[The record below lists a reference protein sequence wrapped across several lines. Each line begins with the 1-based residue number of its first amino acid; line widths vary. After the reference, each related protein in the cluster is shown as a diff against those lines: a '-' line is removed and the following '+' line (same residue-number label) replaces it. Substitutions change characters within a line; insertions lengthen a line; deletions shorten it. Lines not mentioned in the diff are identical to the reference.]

1 VVNEFYSITLRNE
14 RAELARMVAW
24 IDNVAAQLGL
34 GSDATHALHLC
45 LEEAVVNVVTY
56 AFEPGTLHDVHVA
69 LWQDDEAMYAEV
81 TDDGYAFDPLSV
93 EMPEAPKDLQSAQV
107 GGLGIKLMRSF
118 AGRVAYQRTG
128 ETNRLTLSFPVG

>member
-1 VVNEFYSITLRNE
+1 LRNDH
-14 RAELARMVAW
+14 AELARMVEW

-34 GSDATHALHLC
+34 GTSSTHALHLC

-69 LWQDDEAMYAEV
+69 LWQDDEAMHAEV
-81 TDDGYAFDPLSV
+81 TDDGYAFDPLSQ
-93 EMPEAPKDLQSAQV
+93 ELPEAPKDLQSAQI

-128 ETNRLTLSFPVG
+128 GTNRLTLSFPVG